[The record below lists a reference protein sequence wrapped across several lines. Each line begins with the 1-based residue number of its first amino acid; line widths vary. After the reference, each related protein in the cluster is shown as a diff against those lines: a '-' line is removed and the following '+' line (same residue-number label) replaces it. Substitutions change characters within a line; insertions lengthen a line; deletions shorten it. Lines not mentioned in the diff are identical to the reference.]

1 MRAPPPP
8 PTPPYEGGDKGVVP
22 YTFLNDPSAN
32 PVPNHRVMKI
42 DLKHLTISALVCTFF
57 GHVQA
62 ANIVGQVDDFNC
74 FPDVYSLTRD
84 GKKMAV
90 KFFTQLREGDQVAIN
105 TDKNTLSLDL
115 SYEGSIGVHYKTPSY
130 KFDKA
135 LPLSVKLT
143 NAACPPDD
151 AYSFKRDGKIL
162 PIQPTLLV
170 GDQIVVNKATP
181 TIHLKLGDN
190 EVVKVNYENSP
201 YTVKSKGKVS
211 STRSNLWAWLKQVV
225 TDWHEEEIQTTLVT
239 VSTKGVGDA
248 PPDISAPYTHLLKE
262 YSYRNLV
269 AGTRALYFAWGGG
282 KAPYELTIKSAGKAL
297 LILKGVQKKRV
308 KTQNFSLTVGNYD
321 LQIKDADNRTANY
334 LFTVVNSKP
343 AYPKE
348 LLETSVS
355 EATRLTAQATWLAA
369 QKKKKWVFE
378 AYQQIAEL
386 AERYPAAR
394 VVRHALEQRARIPK
408 LPKK

>member
-1 MRAPPPP
+1 M
-8 PTPPYEGGDKGVVP
+8 
-22 YTFLNDPSAN
+22 
-32 PVPNHRVMKI
+32 
-42 DLKHLTISALVCTFF
+42 
-57 GHVQA
+57 
-62 ANIVGQVDDFNC
+62 
-74 FPDVYSLTRD
+74 RD
-84 GKKMAV
+84 GK
-90 KFFTQLREGDQVAIN
+90 R
-105 TDKNTLSLDL
+105 
-115 SYEGSIGVHYKTPSY
+115 
-130 KFDKA
+130 
-135 LPLSVKLT
+135 
-143 NAACPPDD
+143 
-151 AYSFKRDGKIL
+151 L

-190 EVVKVNYENSP
+190 EVVKVNYKNSP
-201 YTVKSKGKVS
+201 YTVKSKGKVY
-211 STRSNLWAWLKQVV
+211 STSSNLWAWLKQVV
-225 TDWHEEEIQTTLVT
+225 TDWREEEIQTTIAT
-239 VSTKGVGDA
+239 INTRGIGDTS
-248 PPDISAPYTHLLKE
+248 PDIPAPYTNLLKE
-262 YSYRNLV
+262 SSYRNLV

-308 KTQNFSLTVGNYD
+308 KTQNVSLTVGNYD
-321 LQIKDADNRTANY
+321 LQIKDAENRTADY
-334 LFTVVNSKP
+334 IFTVVKSKP

-348 LLETSVS
+348 LLDTSVS

-408 LPKK
+408 SPKK